1 MINVVNND
9 RTNVTVTEI
18 GVDFDGAPE
27 QVSNLFIMMEKGEF
41 QYQKKSSIDSSTG
54 KYPEI
59 YI

>member
-9 RTNVTVTEI
+9 RTNVTITEI

-41 QYQKKSSIDSSTG
+41 QYQKK
-54 KYPEI
+54 
-59 YI
+59 